1 MKKIIIKYKYINKT
15 TMAEKVEYNEAIKGE
30 NTYSIQIDITNAS
43 NEYRAA
49 LYSVLNKMSLEAPEV
64 FSYHT
69 LELDEE

>member
-1 MKKIIIKYKYINKT
+1 M
-15 TMAEKVEYNEAIKGE
+15 EEQVGYNEAIKGE

-49 LYSVLNKMSLEAPEV
+49 LYRILNKMSFETPGV

-69 LELDEE
+69 LGLDEEENKAQINDNNE

>member
-1 MKKIIIKYKYINKT
+1 MEEQ
-15 TMAEKVEYNEAIKGE
+15 AGFNEAIKGE

-49 LYSVLNKMSLEAPEV
+49 LYRILNKMSFEAPGV

-69 LELDEE
+69 LGLDAEENKAQINNNNE

>member
-1 MKKIIIKYKYINKT
+1 
-15 TMAEKVEYNEAIKGE
+15 MAEQAGYNEAIKGE

-69 LELDEE
+69 LGLDEEENKTQINDNNE